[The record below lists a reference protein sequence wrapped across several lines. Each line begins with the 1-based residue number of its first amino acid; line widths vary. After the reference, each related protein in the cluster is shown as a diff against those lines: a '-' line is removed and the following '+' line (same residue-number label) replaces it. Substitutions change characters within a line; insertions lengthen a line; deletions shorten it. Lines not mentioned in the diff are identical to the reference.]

1 MSASRGYRQLW
12 RIEGQTTMNN
22 LAELSLFVGGIFN
35 LGFTIFHL
43 FFWKLFNWKKDLASL
58 TPVNRSV
65 MQILNLCLTF
75 MILLMSYVS
84 LFLPREMLTTRLGQI
99 LLVAFALFWFLRMLE
114 QIFVFEV
121 RNRLSVVFTLIF
133 LLGSIFYF
141 IPAIV

>member
-1 MSASRGYRQLW
+1 
-12 RIEGQTTMNN
+12 MNN
-22 LAELSLFVGGIFN
+22 LAEVSLIAGGVFN

-43 FFWKLFNWKKDLASL
+43 FFWKLFDWKKDLASL

-75 MILLMSYVS
+75 MIFVMSYVS
-84 LFLPREMLTTRLGQI
+84 LFLPREMLATNLGRS

-121 RNRLSVVFTLIF
+121 KGRLSVVFTLIF
-133 LLGSIFYF
+133 LLGSILYI
-141 IPAIV
+141 IPAL